1 MSESAGSNGK
11 SQNGKSQNGHAAN
24 GVARTMTMESK
35 RDEPLYNIGAVERLT
50 GIPVATLRVW
60 ERRYGFPSASRSEGG
75 HRIYS
80 AREVERLRWVKAR
93 IDEGMRAGTAVHA
106 LEVAEE
112 QGEVGP
118 LPSSDLLPSSSSSS
132 AHGATDAALGAFHRR
147 LTEALLVH
155 DTEAASRV
163 LGEALSVYPIE
174 SLILDVVR
182 PTMVDIGQG
191 WVEGEVSV
199 ATEHLATQFVR
210 DRLLLWMHAGGELR
224 SARPTVMASAPGDWH
239 DLGLLMLATLV
250 RRRGWPIAYL
260 GPAVPLE
267 DLASFVESSRP
278 SVVVLSAMSEEG
290 AAAIADWPSHLTD
303 AAERGRPVVC
313 FGGRIFS
320 TQPDWQERIPG
331 RFLGGTLDEAASRV
345 ETLLRDATGVI

>member
-1 MSESAGSNGK
+1 MATKASGKARAKGSNG
-11 SQNGKSQNGHAAN
+11 AN
-24 GVARTMTMESK
+24 ADAS

-93 IDEGMRAGTAVHA
+93 IDEGMRAGAAVHA

-112 QGEVGP
+112 QGQIGP
-118 LPSSDLLPSSSSSS
+118 LPSADLLPASPS
-132 AHGATDAALGAFHRR
+132 APRAGSGLEAFHRR
-147 LTEALLVH
+147 LTDALLVH
-155 DTEAASRV
+155 DTDAANRV
-163 LGEALSVYPIE
+163 LGEALSVFPVE

-224 SARPTVMASAPGDWH
+224 SVRPTVMASAPGDWH
-239 DLGLLMLATLV
+239 DLGLLMLAVLV

-260 GPAVPLE
+260 GPSVPLE
-267 DLASFVESSRP
+267 DLASFVASARP
-278 SVVVLSAMSEEG
+278 ALVVLSAMSEEG
-290 AAAIADWPSHLTD
+290 AEAIADWPDFLPE
-303 AAERGRPVVC
+303 AAEQGRPRIC
-313 FGGRIFS
+313 FGGRVFS
-320 TQPDWQERIPG
+320 RDPAWQERVPG
-331 RFLGGTLDEAASRV
+331 EFLGGTLDEASARI
-345 ETLLRDATGVI
+345 EQLLRATTGLV